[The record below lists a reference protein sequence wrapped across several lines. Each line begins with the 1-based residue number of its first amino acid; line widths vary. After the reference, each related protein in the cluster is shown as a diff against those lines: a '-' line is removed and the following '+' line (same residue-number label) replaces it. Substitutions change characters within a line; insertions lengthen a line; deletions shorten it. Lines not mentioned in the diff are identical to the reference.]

1 MPNWKKLPEA
11 VVALDTP
18 ANNNNSMR
26 FILILTVIIIVA
38 ASCRGTRK
46 IQTAISRTD
55 SVSVNTTP
63 KDTIAQ
69 IPKEDSAKVIKEV
82 LARLNAQHIDF
93 TTFSAK
99 LDVDYVGSDGKKENV
114 NAKLQM
120 YKDSI
125 IWVSITGL
133 LNIEGVRAVI
143 TRDSVKI
150 LNKLDKK
157 YTARSV
163 AYLQEVSG
171 LPLDLPALQNL
182 LVGNPVFIDT
192 TALSYTKDNNRL
204 LLLSL
209 GEWFKHL
216 LTLTENEN
224 TLIFSKLDDLDA
236 KRNRTSDLSYD
247 NYENKKGVNFSTKR
261 RIAISD
267 KTKLDIKLDFK
278 NYSFNETL
286 SFPFSVPKNYKRN

>member
-1 MPNWKKLPEA
+1 
-11 VVALDTP
+11 
-18 ANNNNSMR
+18 MR
-26 FILILTVIIIVA
+26 FIILITSIVILFS
-38 ASCRGTRK
+38 SCRGTRK
-46 IQTAISRTD
+46 IQTAISKSD
-55 SVSVNTTP
+55 TTLTSSQP
-63 KDTIAQ
+63 KDTLAVAV
-69 IPKEDSAKVIKEV
+69 KEDSVTVIKEV
-82 LARLNAQHIDF
+82 LGKLNAQHIDF

-133 LNIEGVRAVI
+133 LNIEGVRAIV

-182 LVGNPVFIDT
+182 LLGNPVFVDT

-204 LLLSL
+204 LLLSR
-209 GEWFKHL
+209 GELFKHL

-224 TLIFSKLDDLDA
+224 VLIFSKLDDLDA
-236 KRNRTSDLSYD
+236 RRNRTSDLSYD
-247 NYENKKGVNFSTKR
+247 NYENRKGVNFSTKR

>member
-1 MPNWKKLPEA
+1 
-11 VVALDTP
+11 
-18 ANNNNSMR
+18 MR
-26 FILILTVIIIVA
+26 FIILITSIVILFS
-38 ASCRGTRK
+38 SCRGTRK
-46 IQTAISRTD
+46 IQTAISKSD
-55 SVSVNTTP
+55 TTLTTSQP
-63 KDTIAQ
+63 KDTLAVAV
-69 IPKEDSAKVIKEV
+69 KEDSVTVIKEV
-82 LARLNAQHIDF
+82 LGKLNAQHIDF

-133 LNIEGVRAVI
+133 LNIEGVRAIV

-171 LPLDLPALQNL
+171 LPLDLPSLQDL
-182 LVGNPVFIDT
+182 LLGNPVFVDT

-204 LLLSL
+204 LLLSR
-209 GEWFKHL
+209 GELFKHL

-224 TLIFSKLDDLDA
+224 VLIFSKLDDLDA
-236 KRNRTSDLSYD
+236 RRNRTSDLSYD
-247 NYENKKGVNFSTKR
+247 NYENRKGVNFSTKR

>member
-1 MPNWKKLPEA
+1 
-11 VVALDTP
+11 
-18 ANNNNSMR
+18 MR
-26 FILILTVIIIVA
+26 FVILLVSIAVLA

-46 IQTAISRTD
+46 IQTAISKSDT
-55 SVSVNTTP
+55 VVVNTP
-63 KDTIAQ
+63 VKDTMKATA
-69 IPKEDSAKVIKEV
+69 KVDSAALIKDV
-82 LARLNAQHIDF
+82 LAKMNAQHIDF

-133 LNIEGVRAVI
+133 LNIEGVRAIV

-171 LPLDLPALQNL
+171 LPLDLPALQDL
-182 LVGNPVFIDT
+182 LLGNPVFVDT
-192 TALSYTKDNNRL
+192 NSLSYSKDNNRV
-204 LLLSL
+204 LLLSR
-209 GEWFKHL
+209 GELFKHL

-224 TLIFSKLDDLDA
+224 TLIFSKLDDLDT

>member
-1 MPNWKKLPEA
+1 
-11 VVALDTP
+11 
-18 ANNNNSMR
+18 MR
-26 FILILTVIIIVA
+26 FIIIIA
-38 ASCRGTRK
+38 SIALLASSCRGTRK
-46 IQTAISRTD
+46 IQTAISKSD
-55 SVSVNTTP
+55 STLVTTP
-63 KDTIAQ
+63 AKDTLAVVV
-69 IPKEDSAKVIKEV
+69 KEDSAKLIKSV
-82 LARLNAQHIDF
+82 LTKLDANHIDF

-133 LNIEGVRAVI
+133 LNIEGVRAIV

-171 LPLDLPALQNL
+171 LPLDLAALQNL
-182 LVGNPVFIDT
+182 LVGNPVFVDT
-192 TALSYTKDNNRL
+192 TALSYTKDNNKL
-204 LLLSL
+204 LLLSR
-209 GEWFKHL
+209 GELFKHL
-216 LTLTENEN
+216 LTLTENDN
-224 TLIFSKLDDLDA
+224 TLIFSKLDDLDV

-247 NYENKKGVNFSTKR
+247 SYENKKGVNFSTKR

>member
-1 MPNWKKLPEA
+1 
-11 VVALDTP
+11 
-18 ANNNNSMR
+18 MR
-26 FILILTVIIIVA
+26 FIILITSIVILFS
-38 ASCRGTRK
+38 SCRGTRK
-46 IQTAISRTD
+46 IQTAISKSD
-55 SVSVNTTP
+55 TTLTSSQP
-63 KDTIAQ
+63 KDTLAVAV
-69 IPKEDSAKVIKEV
+69 KEDSVTVIKEV
-82 LARLNAQHIDF
+82 LGKLNAQHIDF

-133 LNIEGVRAVI
+133 LNIEGVRAIV

-171 LPLDLPALQNL
+171 LPLDLPALQDL
-182 LVGNPVFIDT
+182 LLGNPVFVDT

-204 LLLSL
+204 LLLSR
-209 GEWFKHL
+209 GELFKHL

-224 TLIFSKLDDLDA
+224 VLIFSKLDDLDA
-236 KRNRTSDLSYD
+236 RRNRTSDLSYD
-247 NYENKKGVNFSTKR
+247 NYENRKGVNFSTKR

>member
-1 MPNWKKLPEA
+1 
-11 VVALDTP
+11 
-18 ANNNNSMR
+18 MR
-26 FILILTVIIIVA
+26 FIILIASIALLFS
-38 ASCRGTRK
+38 SCRGTRK
-46 IQTAISRTD
+46 IQTAISKSD
-55 SVSVNTTP
+55 STLTTSLP
-63 KDTIAQ
+63 KDTLAVVV
-69 IPKEDSAKVIKEV
+69 KEDSAKLIKEV
-82 LARLNAQHIDF
+82 LGKLNAQHIDF

-133 LNIEGVRAVI
+133 LNIEGVRAIV

-182 LVGNPVFIDT
+182 LLGNPVFVDT
-192 TALSYTKDNNRL
+192 TALSYTKDNNKL
-204 LLLSL
+204 LLLSR
-209 GEWFKHL
+209 GELFKHL
-216 LTLTENEN
+216 LTLTENDN
-224 TLIFSKLDDLDA
+224 VLIFSKLDDLDTR
-236 KRNRTSDLSYD
+236 RNRTSDLSYD

>member
-1 MPNWKKLPEA
+1 
-11 VVALDTP
+11 
-18 ANNNNSMR
+18 MR
-26 FILILTVIIIVA
+26 FVILLVSIAVLA

-46 IQTAISRTD
+46 IQTAISKSDT
-55 SVSVNTTP
+55 VVVNTP
-63 KDTIAQ
+63 VKDTVKAAA
-69 IPKEDSAKVIKEV
+69 KVDSAALIKGV
-82 LARLNAQHIDF
+82 LAKMNAQHIDF

-133 LNIEGVRAVI
+133 LNIEGVRAIV

-171 LPLDLPALQNL
+171 LPLDLPALQDL
-182 LVGNPVFIDT
+182 LLGNPVFIDT
-192 TALSYTKDNNRL
+192 NSLSYSKDNNRV
-204 LLLSL
+204 LLLSR
-209 GEWFKHL
+209 GELFKHL

-224 TLIFSKLDDLDA
+224 TLIFSKLDDLDT

-247 NYENKKGVNFSTKR
+247 NYENKKDVNFSTKR

>member
-1 MPNWKKLPEA
+1 
-11 VVALDTP
+11 
-18 ANNNNSMR
+18 MR
-26 FILILTVIIIVA
+26 FVVLISIAVLAI
-38 ASCRGTRK
+38 SCRGTRK
-46 IQTAISRTD
+46 IQTAISKSD
-55 SVSVNTTP
+55 STQVNTP
-63 KDTIAQ
+63 AKDTLAVIV
-69 IPKEDSAKVIKEV
+69 KEDSAKVIKDI
-82 LARLNAQHIDF
+82 LGKMDAQHIDF

-133 LNIEGVRAVI
+133 LNIEGVRAIV

-182 LVGNPVFIDT
+182 LLGNPVFVDT
-192 TALSYTKDNNRL
+192 TALSYTKDNNKV
-204 LLLSL
+204 LLLSSGSL
-209 GEWFKHL
+209 FKHL

>member
-1 MPNWKKLPEA
+1 
-11 VVALDTP
+11 
-18 ANNNNSMR
+18 MR
-26 FILILTVIIIVA
+26 FIIIIA
-38 ASCRGTRK
+38 SIAILASSCRGTRK
-46 IQTAISRTD
+46 IQTAISKSD
-55 SVSVNTTP
+55 STLVNTP
-63 KDTIAQ
+63 AKDTLAVVV
-69 IPKEDSAKVIKEV
+69 KEDSAKLIKDV
-82 LARLNAQHIDF
+82 LAKMDANHIDF

-133 LNIEGVRAVI
+133 LNIEGVRAIV

-171 LPLDLPALQNL
+171 LPLDLAALQNL
-182 LVGNPVFIDT
+182 LVGNPVFVDT
-192 TALSYTKDNNRL
+192 TALSYTKDNNKL
-204 LLLSL
+204 LLLSR
-209 GEWFKHL
+209 GELFKHL
-216 LTLTENEN
+216 LTLTENDN
-224 TLIFSKLDDLDA
+224 TLIFSKLDDLDV

-247 NYENKKGVNFSTKR
+247 SYENKKGVNFSTKR

>member
-1 MPNWKKLPEA
+1 
-11 VVALDTP
+11 
-18 ANNNNSMR
+18 MR
-26 FILILTVIIIVA
+26 FVILLVSITVLA

-46 IQTAISRTD
+46 IQTAISKSDTVLANATAKDTLKAAEKVD
-55 SVSVNTTP
+55 SV
-63 KDTIAQ
+63 AL
-69 IPKEDSAKVIKEV
+69 IKEV
-82 LARLNAQHIDF
+82 LAKMNAQHIDF
-93 TTFSAK
+93 ITFSAK

-125 IWVSITGL
+125 IWVSLTGL
-133 LNIEGVRAVI
+133 LNIEGVRAIV

-171 LPLDLPALQNL
+171 LPLDLPALQDL
-182 LVGNPVFIDT
+182 LLGNPVFVDT
-192 TALSYTKDNNRL
+192 TALSYSKDNSKV
-204 LLLSL
+204 LLLSR
-209 GEWFKHL
+209 GELFKHL
-216 LTLTENEN
+216 LTLTENEH
-224 TLIFSKLDDLDA
+224 TLIFSKLDDLDT

>member
-1 MPNWKKLPEA
+1 
-11 VVALDTP
+11 
-18 ANNNNSMR
+18 MR
-26 FILILTVIIIVA
+26 FIILIASIGILFS
-38 ASCRGTRK
+38 SCRGTRK
-46 IQTAISRTD
+46 IQTAISKSD
-55 SVSVNTTP
+55 STLTTSLP
-63 KDTIAQ
+63 KDTLAPAI
-69 IPKEDSAKVIKEV
+69 KEDSVAVIKEV
-82 LARLNAQHIDF
+82 LGKLNAQYIDF

-133 LNIEGVRAVI
+133 LNIEGVRAIV

-171 LPLDLPALQNL
+171 LPLDLPALQDL
-182 LVGNPVFIDT
+182 LLGNPVFVDT

-204 LLLSL
+204 LLLSR
-209 GEWFKHL
+209 GELFKHL
-216 LTLTENEN
+216 LTLTESEN
-224 TLIFSKLDDLDA
+224 VLIFSKLDDLDA